1 MHLQETS
8 TAHYIIQ
15 QYLAATGCSS
25 KFKQQQKIPKN
36 MYIAGMVKMICCQT
50 EISSGN
56 GGVKT
61 LGTRSGER
69 GCFVLWQMS
78 PGMWSLEL
86 VVGGNKVLAGS
97 DAKIVW
103 RHTPW
108 LGTHAA
114 KGPQRPL
121 RRIIQVRTSLHHSLL
136 HVYRSRYHIIQA
148 LVNLIHLISGIF
160 FNGFPPMIA
169 FSKDT

>member
-1 MHLQETS
+1 M
-8 TAHYIIQ
+8 Y
-15 QYLAATGCSS
+15 AAGTVR
-25 KFKQQQKIPKN
+25 
-36 MYIAGMVKMICCQT
+36 MVCCQT
-50 EISSGN
+50 EVSSV
-56 GGVKT
+56 GGKGGSDYKT
-61 LGTRSGER
+61 LGTRSGSNSSDGEK

-97 DAKIVW
+97 DSKIVW

-121 RRIIQVRTSLHHSLL
+121 RRIIQVPVPS
-136 HVYRSRYHIIQA
+136 
-148 LVNLIHLISGIF
+148 N
-160 FNGFPPMIA
+160 
-169 FSKDT
+169 